1 MFRVCKGCYGVIPLM
16 SCRIDGMMIMA
27 DEDLFGALPDQN
39 RPQPTGRGAPRLRV
53 PERSQIDTHWAALDD
68 LIADDHPV
76 RAVWAFVTGLDLS
89 ALHDAI
95 KAREGQ
101 PGHPPAQPELLM
113 ALWLW
118 ATVDGVGSA
127 RRLDQLCRDHLVYRW
142 LCGGV
147 SMNYHTLSDFRIAH
161 REVLDRLLARGVA
174 SLVEAGLVSLD
185 ILAQDG
191 LRVRASAGAGSFR
204 RRKRLEELRTAAQA
218 RVARLRA
225 EIEADPG
232 SGDKVR
238 RAAQIRAAREREAR
252 IVAAQQRMEE
262 LEVERARREKTNKQQ
277 VSKQKEPRAST
288 TDAEARVM
296 KMSDGGFRPAYNMQ
310 IVGAPKGQV
319 IVAVDTDT
327 SGSDRGLA
335 RPAIEALHGRGY
347 KPPDYLS
354 DGGFTKNEDIE
365 WAHGIGTQLWCPVG
379 QTRHGTD
386 PYAPK
391 PGDSAA
397 VADWRKR
404 MASDSGKQLYRKRAQ
419 HECINARGRRM
430 GLQQLTVRGKEKAH
444 TVLLWFALAHNMLR
458 GFALRAAAQAAAQAA
473 AAQVPA

>member
-1 MFRVCKGCYGVIPLM
+1 
-16 SCRIDGMMIMA
+16 MA
-27 DEDLFGALPDQN
+27 DDLFEKLPERK
-39 RPQPTGRGAPRLRV
+39 RPQPERQGAPRLRV

-76 RAVWAFVTGLDLS
+76 RAVWAFVSGLDLS
-89 ALHDAI
+89 TLHDAI

-101 PGHPPAQPELLM
+101 PGHPPAAPQLLM

-118 ATVDGVGSA
+118 ATIDGVGSA

-147 SMNYHTLSDFRIAH
+147 SMNYHSLSDFRIAH
-161 REVLDRLLARGVA
+161 REVLDQLLARGVA
-174 SLVEAGLVSLD
+174 ALVEAGLVSLD

-191 LRVRASAGAGSFR
+191 LRVRASAGSSSFR

-225 EIEADPG
+225 ELEADPG
-232 SGDKVR
+232 SGDKAR

-252 IVAAQQRMEE
+252 ITAAQERMQE
-262 LEVERARREKTNKQQ
+262 LEAERARREKTNKQD

-296 KMSDGGFRPAYNMQ
+296 KMADGGFRPAYNMQ
-310 IVGAPKGQV
+310 IVAEPKSQL

-327 SGSDRGLA
+327 TGSDRGLA
-335 RPAIEALHGRGY
+335 RPAIEGLQASGY
-347 KPPDYLS
+347 SPSDYLI
-354 DGGFTKNEDIE
+354 DGGFTKNDDIE
-365 WAHGIGTQLWCPVG
+365 WAHDAGTRLWCPPG

-391 PGDSAA
+391 RDDSAA

-404 MASDSGKQLYRKRAQ
+404 MASDFGKMFYRRRAE
-419 HECINARGRRM
+419 HECINARARRM
-430 GLQQLTVRGKEKAH
+430 GLQQLTVRGKEKAR
-444 TVLLWFALAHNMLR
+444 TVLLWVALAHNMLR
-458 GFALRAAAQAAAQAA
+458 SFALRAAAN
-473 AAQVPA
+473 VPA